1 MKAIFIDEPELE
13 FGGAGKHVDIRFGLA
28 THGPLDAGL
37 GTAPSLIRLG
47 VVGTQETVEGIHS
60 WLTRCAGGITAKLT
74 PLSHLFPSFPGFGA
88 DTCFQ
93 SKLLFGDALAKTIPN
108 ATITELVKK
117 DNMQAVAEGV
127 EIFYEAVKELVEKGN
142 VDVVVCALPV
152 ELMNIDADSDD
163 ESADDENEHSD
174 QEYQTRLD
182 LRHWLKAKT
191 MMLNK
196 PIQLVLPPT
205 YDETKKRK
213 LKKKAGE
220 VRQLQDEATRAW
232 NFHIALYY
240 KAGGVPWRIARA
252 ATDLTACHVG
262 ISFYKTLESNLLMTS
277 MAQVYNE
284 RGEGVIVRGAPV
296 KTTKDDPQPHL
307 AADAAYNLL
316 FDALEKYRKEHRT
329 LPARLVIHKSSFY
342 NDAELDG
349 FGRAI
354 TAQRID
360 SYDFLNVSRTL
371 TRLFRDG
378 QYPPLR
384 GTFLTLDANNH
395 VLYTRG
401 SVEFYATYPGLYIPR
416 PLRFKCVS
424 NQQTPHFLA
433 QELLALTKLNWNNT
447 QFDGGEP
454 ITLRVAQRVGQVLKY
469 VPDNQPVQPRYSFY
483 M

>member
-1 MKAIFIDEPELE
+1 MKISYIAEPELE
-13 FGGAGKHVDIRFGLA
+13 FGGGGKHVDIRFGLA
-28 THGPLDAGL
+28 THGPLDADTA
-37 GTAPSLIRLG
+37 TAPAVIRVGL
-47 VVGTQETVEGIHS
+47 VGTQETVEGIHA
-60 WLTRCAGGITAKLT
+60 WLAKCARGIPGKPT
-74 PLSHLFPSFPGFGA
+74 PLTHLFPSFPGYGE
-88 DTCFQ
+88 DSCFR
-93 SKLLFGDALAKTIPN
+93 SKLVFGDTLSKTVSMKTIKD
-108 ATITELVKK
+108 LVAK
-117 DNMQAVAEGV
+117 DNLVAVAEGV
-127 EIFYEAVKELVEKGN
+127 DVFYDATRDLVEKGS
-142 VDVVVCALPV
+142 VDVIVCALPI
-152 ELMNIDADSDD
+152 ELMNLDADDD
-163 ESADDENEHSD
+163 DLEEDEKEHQD
-174 QEYQTRLD
+174 FQTRLD

-191 MMLNK
+191 MTFNK

-213 LKKKAGE
+213 LKTKPGE
-220 VRQLQDEATRAW
+220 VRRLQDEATRAW
-232 NFHIALYY
+232 NFHTALYY

-262 ISFYKTLESNLLMTS
+262 ISFYKTLEENLLMTS

-296 KTTKDDPQPHL
+296 KTTREDPQPHL
-307 AADAAYNLL
+307 TADAAYRLL
-316 FDALEKYRKEHRT
+316 YDALEKYRGEHRT
-329 LPARLVIHKSSFY
+329 PPARLVIHKTSFY

-349 FGRAI
+349 FSRAV
-354 TAQRID
+354 ADQRIEL
-360 SYDFLNVSRTL
+360 SDFLNVSRTM

-378 QYPPLR
+378 EYPPLR
-384 GTFLTLDANNH
+384 GTFLTLDAANH

-401 SVEFYATYPGLYIPR
+401 SVDFYATYPGMYVPR
-416 PLRFKCVS
+416 PLRFKCVR
-424 NQQTPHFLA
+424 NEQTPQFLA